1 MNLRIKSLGYTFL
14 CFVLLLAI
22 RIGYIAI
29 CEGESLSKEATAQR
43 TQKVPI
49 KTVRGIIYDRNM
61 IAITEGQ
68 NRLRVAVMPQEC
80 DNIDLVSR
88 LLGEPINQKGIQIF
102 NLNTTNE
109 KQSELFNM
117 PGVMLFS
124 VSERYNNMGLLSHI
138 IGYTSDN
145 GGFGIERAF
154 EKQLVASETD
164 TISTINNAQS
174 KAISGLG
181 YKKTDSKTYKGVKLS
196 IDYHIQKIT
205 EDAMDNASIR
215 GAAVVVDTQSGDIVA
230 MASRPNFKQDELA
243 NYLNSTDGELVNR
256 AIAPYDVGS
265 VFKVLMSAAALEEGI
280 FTDNSPFTCNGK
292 FDVSGREFVC
302 NRLTG
307 HGNLSLAQGLA
318 FSCNI
323 VFYQVG
329 LKLGIKRISDY
340 AKSFGFG
347 EKVLNIDGLGEMSGN
362 IPSNLN
368 ATPQDIAN
376 ISIGQGTVQVT
387 PLQVADML
395 CTVANDGVR
404 KQLTLVKGIVDDSG
418 ISHDTKPVTIGRV
431 ISTDTART
439 LKDMLIGAVNFG
451 TGKNAKISDWGA
463 GGKTGSAE
471 TGWEKDGE
479 TMTHGWFAGFFPAEK
494 PKYVCVVLAENGK
507 QGGTSAAPV
516 FKEIGEKIKDISR

>member
-1 MNLRIKSLGYTFL
+1 LRIKNLGYTFL
-14 CFVLLLAI
+14 CLLLFLSF
-22 RIGYIAI
+22 RLGYIAI
-29 CEGESLSKEATAQR
+29 IEGERLSKEATSQR
-43 TQKVPI
+43 TQKIPF
-49 KTVRGIIYDRNM
+49 KSVRGIIYDRNM
-61 IAITEGQ
+61 LAITEGQ
-68 NRLRVAVMPQEC
+68 NRLRVAVIPEEC
-80 DNIDLVSR
+80 ERIELVSS

-102 NLNTTNE
+102 NLNNVNE
-109 KQSELFNM
+109 EHAGLLNM
-117 PGVMLFS
+117 PGVMVFS

-154 EKQLVASETD
+154 EKQLIASGTD
-164 TISTINNAQS
+164 TISTINNANS

-205 EDAMDNASIR
+205 EKAMDNASLR
-215 GAAVVVDTQSGDIVA
+215 GAAVVVDVQSGDIVA
-230 MASRPNFKQDELA
+230 MASRPNFKQDDLA
-243 NYLNSTDGELVNR
+243 NYLNSTDGELINR
-256 AIAPYDVGS
+256 AISPYDVGS
-265 VFKVLMSAAALEEGI
+265 VFKVLMSAAALEEGV
-280 FTDNSPFTCNGK
+280 FTDASPFTCNGK
-292 FDVSGREFVC
+292 FDVFGREFVC
-302 NRLTG
+302 NKLIG
-307 HGNLSLAQGLA
+307 HGDISLAEGLA
-318 FSCNI
+318 FSCNV

-340 AKSFGFG
+340 AKYFGFG
-347 EKVLNIDGLGEMSGN
+347 EKVLNIDWMGEASGN
-362 IPSNLN
+362 IPSNLD

-376 ISIGQGTVQVT
+376 ISIGQGTVLVT

-404 KQLTLVKGIVDDSG
+404 KQLTLVKSIVDDSG
-418 ISHDTKPVTIGRV
+418 IAKDTKPVIIGRV
-431 ISTDTART
+431 ISTDTAKT
-439 LKDMLIGAVNFG
+439 LKDILIGAVNFG
-451 TGKNAKISDWGA
+451 TGTNAKIDLWGA

-479 TMTHGWFAGFFPAEK
+479 TMTHGWFAGFFPADR
-494 PKYVCVVLAENGK
+494 PKYVCVVLSENGK